1 MYIIQSLIG
10 GFVILWGVG
19 GWLKWYF
26 YIQRRDRAK
35 EWKCQ
40 PDRFLSPEDDRLEF
54 WLGSMNMAIGSVLSG
69 NGLFIHV
76 WSKMYIAVIIFRSN
90 WFGFIRKH
98 FCKKIKYII
107 ILMPLPY
114 LHVKPSRI
122 EPLTRSMRFSRRTA
136 GCF

>member
-19 GWLKWYF
+19 GYLKWYF

-69 NGLFIHV
+69 NGLFIHYRFHEVMAQRACICAQCHHFRENGELV
-76 WSKMYIAVIIFRSN
+76 WLKMN
-90 WFGFIRKH
+90 
-98 FCKKIKYII
+98 
-107 ILMPLPY
+107 L
-114 LHVKPSRI
+114 
-122 EPLTRSMRFSRRTA
+122 
-136 GCF
+136 